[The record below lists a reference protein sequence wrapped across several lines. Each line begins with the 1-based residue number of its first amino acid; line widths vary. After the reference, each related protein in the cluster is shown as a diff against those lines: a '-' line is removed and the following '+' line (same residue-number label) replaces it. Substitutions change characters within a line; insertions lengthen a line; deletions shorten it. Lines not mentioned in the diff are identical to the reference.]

1 MVNADGTLAG
11 VLTRKDIRDRI
22 DQEGN
27 AALHR
32 TLGEVART
40 NASDV
45 YTDEPLRVVVYRMAE
60 TGFTRMPVVD
70 RASRQFLGLISL
82 DDLLKA
88 RTRHL
93 EEERRRER
101 TLKLRFFLPGGRMT
115 KEKDIPANP

>member
-1 MVNADGTLAG
+1 

-22 DQEGN
+22 DKEGD
-27 AALHR
+27 AALRR
-32 TLGEVART
+32 TLREITRENT
-40 NASDV
+40 SDV
-45 YTDEPLRVVVYRMAE
+45 YADEPLRVVVYRMAE

-70 RASRQFLGLISL
+70 RVSRKFLGLISL

-101 TLKLRFFLPGGRMT
+101 TLKLRFFLPGGRMAE
-115 KEKDIPANP
+115 EKDISANP